1 MYVQG
6 ASCSIKATRYGH
18 ESNGFHVFGASKRRR
33 ISRNGLMRRLFYHEA
48 PRGQARRAQ
57 TDRLGFCKA

>member
-6 ASCSIKATRYGH
+6 ASDSIKATRYGH

-33 ISRNGLMRRLFYHEA
+33 ISRDGLMRRLIYHEA
-48 PRGQARRAQ
+48 QEVKPEGRRPI
-57 TDRLGFCKA
+57 G